1 MLLENIR
8 HKQVNVLSLE
18 TYQYLKGR
26 LIVNVV
32 FFKIFF
38 YRKFLRIIQNAIE
51 VKKNNTGVTQHF
63 REGLQKSRV
72 SRVFGPFT
80 YFSIP

>member
-32 FFKIFF
+32 F
-38 YRKFLRIIQNAIE
+38 LR
-51 VKKNNTGVTQHF
+51 F
-63 REGLQKSRV
+63 
-72 SRVFGPFT
+72 
-80 YFSIP
+80 FSIENS

>member
-32 FFKIFF
+32 FLRFFF

-51 VKKNNTGVTQHF
+51 VEKNNTDVTQHF